1 MRPSAVAEPLNIG
14 WNPIRRTPRQKPVKL
29 AKMTERAYL
38 TEIASHQCCRK
49 AFSPNQDPS
58 PTCRAL
64 GFGAL
69 CSIDCWSQ
77 EHGWKNTLA
86 MTKTSRLANLPAS
99 RREEQMGFAE
109 YSDFDGLGLA
119 ELVKKKK
126 VKPAELVEAAIERIE
141 RHNPQLNAVVFK
153 AYDEARAKATAKLTG
168 AFAGV
173 PMLLKDIL
181 GLKKGWPTR
190 SGSRFVPAVPSP
202 FDATLVLR
210 FEAAGL
216 IPLGKT
222 NVPEFGLVPFTEP
235 KLYGPAHNPWNLDHS
250 TGGSSGGSAA
260 AVAAGVVPLAHANDG
275 GGSIRI
281 PASWCGLVGLKPTRG
296 RNPLGPML
304 GEALGGLVA
313 EHVVSRSVR
322 DTAAALDATAGPDIG
337 DPYAAPPQPGSYLA
351 ATKRK
356 PRKLRIAFT
365 TKQLDSEE
373 CDPECKAA
381 TEAAA
386 SLCEKLGHHVEE
398 GMPQVSG
405 DDIGANGGPI
415 FASSLTMLVDFIAKA
430 TGKTPAREEFEGFT
444 WNLYQFGKTFSAA
457 QYHLCRANLQRL
469 SRQVAAWQQPYDAW
483 ITPVLATPPLKIGTV
498 NYDEIDLMKG
508 WAPIFRYIVFTVL
521 QNITGQPAISL
532 PLAWS
537 KSGLPIGVQFVGR
550 FGEEHLLL
558 QLAAQIEKA
567 EPWNKKRSPV
577 YG

>member
-1 MRPSAVAEPLNIG
+1 
-14 WNPIRRTPRQKPVKL
+14 
-29 AKMTERAYL
+29 
-38 TEIASHQCCRK
+38 
-49 AFSPNQDPS
+49 
-58 PTCRAL
+58 
-64 GFGAL
+64 
-69 CSIDCWSQ
+69 
-77 EHGWKNTLA
+77 
-86 MTKTSRLANLPAS
+86 
-99 RREEQMGFAE
+99 MGFAE

-126 VKPAELVEAAIERIE
+126 VKAAELVEAAIERIE

-153 AYDEARAKATAKLTG
+153 GYEDARAKATTKLSG

-181 GLKKGWPTR
+181 GEKKGWPTR
-190 SGSRFVPAVPSP
+190 VGSRFVPAAPSA
-202 FDATLVLR
+202 FDATLVSR

-222 NVPEFGLVPFTEP
+222 NAPEFGMVPFTEP
-235 KLYGPAHNPWNLDHS
+235 KLYGPARNPWNLDHS

-260 AVAAGVVPLAHANDG
+260 AVAAGIVPLAHANDG

-281 PASWCGLVGLKPTRG
+281 PASCCGLVGLKPTRG
-296 RNPLGPML
+296 RNPLGPVR
-304 GEALGGLVA
+304 GEALSGFVA

-322 DTAAALDATAGPDIG
+322 DTAAALDATAGPEIG
-337 DPYAAPPQPGSYLA
+337 DPYAAPPQPSSYLA
-351 ATKRK
+351 AIKRQ

-365 TKQLDSEE
+365 TKRFDSEA
-373 CDPECKAA
+373 CDPECEAA
-381 TEAAA
+381 TQAAA
-386 SLCEKLGHHVEE
+386 TLCEKLGHHVEE
-398 GMPQVSG
+398 GMPQLSG
-405 DDIGANGGPI
+405 DEIGDAGLI
-415 FASSLTMLVDFIAKA
+415 AASSLTMIIDLISKA
-430 TGKTPAREEFEGFT
+430 TGKTPTREEFEGYT
-444 WNLYQFGKTFSAA
+444 WNLYQLGKTFSAA

-483 ITPVLATPPLKIGTV
+483 ITPVLATPPLKIGAV
-498 NYDEIDLMKG
+498 NYDEIDLTKG
-508 WAPIFRYIVFTVL
+508 WAQIVRYIMLTRL

-532 PLAWS
+532 PIVWS

-567 EPWNKKRSPV
+567 EPWNKRRPPV